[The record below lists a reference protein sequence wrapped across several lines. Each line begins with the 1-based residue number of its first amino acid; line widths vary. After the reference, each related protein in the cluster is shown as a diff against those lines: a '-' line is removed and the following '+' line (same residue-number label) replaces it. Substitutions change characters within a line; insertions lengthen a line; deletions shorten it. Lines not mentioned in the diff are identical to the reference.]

1 MLPRI
6 RAADVIAIGPRDHG
20 DLAAAGVPTLAG
32 QLRALIRPAGFD
44 AVKGVAAAALLPAPW
59 WLHTDLD
66 VLASTELAAVDYPQP
81 GGLTWEQLACG
92 DGLDAEQVPVRQRP
106 AGLARRGRPRRE
118 QAGN

>member
-66 VLASTELAAVDYPQP
+66 VL
-81 GGLTWEQLACG
+81 
-92 DGLDAEQVPVRQRP
+92 RQHR
-106 AGLARRGRPRRE
+106 ARRGGLSPARRPDLGAARLR
-118 QAGN
+118 